1 MKNEHSVDSS
11 GKSKRYIYNFVREKM
26 QPEAAGH
33 SEPQAESLDF
43 NLKCGD
49 CVVSLVHF
57 LYSVILVTSS
67 LTCSWQPVHRAM
79 HTIISN
85 NFCTILYVDKD

>member
-11 GKSKRYIYNFVREKM
+11 GKSKRYIYNFVREKV
-26 QPEAAGH
+26 QPETAGH
-33 SEPQAESLDF
+33 SERQAETLDF

-49 CVVSLVHF
+49 CVVSLLHFVFNNIGHFKFNMIMVTCVH
-57 LYSVILVTSS
+57 SGI
-67 LTCSWQPVHRAM
+67 

-85 NFCTILYVDKD
+85 IFCTILYVDKD